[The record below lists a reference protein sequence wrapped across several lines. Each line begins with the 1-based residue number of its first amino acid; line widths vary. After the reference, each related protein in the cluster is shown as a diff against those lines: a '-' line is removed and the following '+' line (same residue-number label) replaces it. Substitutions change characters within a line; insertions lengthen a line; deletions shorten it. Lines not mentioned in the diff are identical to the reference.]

1 MYKAATLIVSIS
13 LNFIILI
20 LLGVMT
26 LKQRKLGR
34 HLQTLGEKAAE
45 GNLPFI
51 INQSYE
57 KLTQLAEDQD
67 KLNQYYGKL
76 FRQIDSTL
84 QNVGLIRYNAFDEMG
99 GNLSFSLA
107 LLNNQKDGLILTN
120 INGRNTSRIY
130 VKHLIA
136 GVSSDHPLTAEET
149 QAIKQA
155 LKSSRE
161 AIKEKTQA
169 PKNS

>member
-1 MYKAATLIVSIS
+1 MYKTATFIVSLS
-13 LNFIILI
+13 LNIVIFI
-20 LLGVMT
+20 LLGTLM
-26 LKQRKLGR
+26 LKQRKLGQ
-34 HLQTLGEKAAE
+34 HIETLGQKAAE

-57 KLTQLAEDQD
+57 KLTQLTDDQD

-84 QNVGLIRYNAFDEMG
+84 QNVGLVRYNAFDEMG

-107 LLNNQKDGLILTN
+107 LLNNQKDGLILTS
-120 INGRNTSRIY
+120 INGRNTNRIY
-130 VKHLIA
+130 VKHLVA

-161 AIKEKTQA
+161 AIKEKRTS
-169 PKNS
+169 KTS

>member
-1 MYKAATLIVSIS
+1 MYKTATLIISVS
-13 LNFIILI
+13 LNFIIFI
-20 LLGVMT
+20 LLGVLM
-26 LKQRKLGR
+26 LKQRKLGK
-34 HLQTLGEKAAE
+34 HIETLGEKAAE

-57 KLTQLAEDQD
+57 KLTQLTDDQE

-84 QNVGLIRYNAFDEMG
+84 QNVGLVRYNAFDEMG

-120 INGRNTSRIY
+120 INGRSTSQIY
-130 VKHLIA
+130 VKHLVA

-161 AIKEKTQA
+161 AVKEKPPA
-169 PKNS
+169 KK